1 MLSELSTPSRPASSQ
16 PSTAATI
23 GMLTAGLNGPTEI
36 ELWHGV
42 ADRAR
47 ERGINLIC
55 FSGGIPQSHQQYED
69 QKNILFDIAGQS
81 NVSALLVWAN
91 ILSHTLDRSNLE
103 TFCRR
108 YAPLPIISMG
118 IVLPSIPSIQIDM
131 RGGMR
136 KLLTHLIEKHGRRK
150 IAFIRGSEASQ
161 DAEERY
167 TAYLETLAQHG
178 LPVDSGLVI
187 AGDFRRQA
195 GIEAIRQLLDT
206 HRRGFDALASANDNM
221 AIGAMQALQA
231 QGVRIPD
238 DVMVV
243 GFDDIEETRAVAPSL
258 TTVRAPWHLL
268 GSRSVDLVMSKLA
281 GDPLPDQIQLET
293 ELVYRQ
299 SCGCQ
304 QIAIHES
311 HTSWLAEAG
320 NPTEP
325 AARRALGAELDRLL
339 HRFVDAAEPPSDRS
353 AILIDRFLA
362 DAQSRDESA
371 SLFMPAWVETLSQV
385 SSGSETIECQA
396 LLNAIRSKV
405 DILLQSKDEIITAH
419 RILENA
425 YGFVGELAHRRQI
438 YQLLEVVD
446 QTSRLN
452 RIVQTMSITY
462 DIETLTKLLAL
473 ELPGLGI
480 HSCFLSLYD
489 EKGDS
494 PAWSRLMLAFL
505 SDERLPLDRGGLRFP
520 TRQLVP
526 SGLLPNDR
534 RFAFGVEALF
544 FQEEQI
550 GFVLFE
556 IGPRDGDV
564 YATLRGHLSS
574 ALKSAG
580 LVQVALAA
588 EAKAI
593 KSDQLKTRLL
603 ANVSHE
609 LRAPLNIILGLS
621 QAAAA
626 FPNPYSV
633 ELPAALVKDLGYI
646 YDSGEHLIRLIN
658 DLLDMSRAEIGEL
671 DLAYESVAPSSLLKD
686 VFETFKQTST
696 GKRPDL
702 AFTLAVPDQL
712 PMLRADPVRLRQVV
726 INLLS
731 NAFKFTRAGKIVLG
745 AEIQLPHLHFWVSDT
760 GAGIPPNLQERI
772 FEPFVTVGPPGQRR
786 EGIGLGLSITRRLVA
801 LHGGSIT
808 LDSLPDHGST
818 FHVYLPLPGIGQN
831 SAQTIN
837 AAGAQP
843 ILLWLSSNRT
853 PAPMIR
859 DICQGNGFELGWL
872 SGLDAFD
879 RIIQRGTP
887 VALAWDLDHSR
898 PGDWS
903 IVQRLRSHAPYC
915 QLPLLLFQDHVAG
928 QPAKGSRLT
937 NILLKPAGQQ
947 ALQHVVNLLPQA
959 LQRGEIWIVD
969 DDPQALDYY
978 QALISS
984 CLPEFTVVPVRGGRD
999 AIQLLEAATPDLVL
1013 LDLVMPDIDGFDVLE
1028 RLRNDVRTAL
1038 VPVIV
1043 ITGKILSY
1051 ADVKRLDAPK
1061 VILQTKGVLSDLET
1075 ATEIERMLTSGSALP
1090 QPTSQL
1096 VKQASAY
1103 VQQNYARSFSL
1114 VELCEAIGVS
1124 KSYLSRIFKKDT
1136 GISLWDY
1143 LNRFRV
1149 QRAKELLL
1157 LTDASITEVAARV
1170 GYEDVGYFSRVFHE
1184 IAGCSP
1190 RAYRQQPQSTA
1201 AG

>member
-1 MLSELSTPSRPASSQ
+1 MCSELSTPSCPASPQ

-36 ELWHGV
+36 QLWHGV
-42 ADRAR
+42 ADRAL

-69 QKNILFDIAGQS
+69 QKNILFNLAGQP

-103 TFCRR
+103 DFCRR

-118 IVLPSIPSIQIDM
+118 IVLPTIPSIQIDM

-150 IAFIRGSEASQ
+150 IAFIRGAEASQ

-167 TAYLETLAQHG
+167 AAYLETLEQHG

-187 AGDFRRQA
+187 SGDFRRHA
-195 GIEAIRQLLDT
+195 GIEAIRQLMDT
-206 HRRGFDALASANDNM
+206 HSRGFDALASANDNM

-268 GSRSVDLVMSKLA
+268 GSRSVDLVMSNLA

-293 ELVYRQ
+293 ELVCRQ

-304 QIAIHES
+304 QIAPHES
-311 HTSWLAEAG
+311 RASWPAEVG
-320 NPTEP
+320 DPTGP
-325 AARRALGAELDRLL
+325 AARRALGDELDRLL
-339 HRFVDAAEPPSDRS
+339 HRYVGAAELPPDRS
-353 AILIDRFLA
+353 ATLIDRFIS
-362 DAQSRDESA
+362 DARLRDESA
-371 SLFMPAWVETLSQV
+371 GLFMPAWVETLSQV
-385 SSGSETIECQA
+385 SSGSETIEFQA
-396 LLNAIRSKV
+396 ILSVIRSKV
-405 DILLQSKDEIITAH
+405 STLFQSKDEIIVAH

-425 YGFVGELAHRRQI
+425 YGVVGELAHRRQI

-489 EKGDS
+489 EQGDS

-520 TRQLVP
+520 TRRLVP

-534 RFAFGVEALF
+534 RFAFAVEALF
-544 FQEEQI
+544 FQDEQI
-550 GFVLFE
+550 GFVMFE

-588 EAKAI
+588 EAKAV

-621 QAAAA
+621 QAAVSI
-626 FPNPYSV
+626 PNPYSV

-658 DLLDMSRAEIGEL
+658 DLLDTSRAEIGEL

-686 VFETFKQTST
+686 VFETFRQTSA
-696 GKRPDL
+696 GKKPDL

-712 PMLRADPVRLRQVV
+712 PMLRADPVRLRQV
-726 INLLS
+726 IMNLLS
-731 NAFKFTRAGKIVLG
+731 NAFKFTRAGKIALG
-745 AEIQLPHLHFWVSDT
+745 AEIQLPHLHVWVSDT

-808 LDSLPDHGST
+808 LDSLLDHGST
-818 FHVYLPLPGIGQN
+818 FHVYLPLPGIGQT
-831 SAQTIN
+831 SGQPIIAED
-837 AAGAQP
+837 AQP
-843 ILLWLSSNRT
+843 ILLWLSSNRA
-853 PAPMIR
+853 PAPLIR
-859 DICQGNGFELGWL
+859 NICDSNGFELGWL

-879 RIIQRGTP
+879 RIIQHGTP

-928 QPAKGSRLT
+928 QPSRGSRLT

-959 LQRGEIWIVD
+959 LQHGEIWIVD
-969 DDPQALDYY
+969 DDPQALDFY
-978 QALISS
+978 QALIAG
-984 CLPEFTVVPVRGGRD
+984 CLPEFTVVPVRGGRE
-999 AIQLLEAATPDLVL
+999 AIQLLETRTPDLVL
-1013 LDLVMPDIDGFDVLE
+1013 LDLVMPDVDGFDVLQ
-1028 RLRNDVRTAL
+1028 RLRDEVRTAL

-1051 ADVKRLDAPK
+1051 EDVKRLDAPK

-1075 ATEIERMLTSGSALP
+1075 ATEIERTLTGGSALP
-1090 QPTSQL
+1090 QPTSLL

-1114 VELCEAIGVS
+1114 VELCEEIGVS
-1124 KSYLSRIFKKDT
+1124 KSYLSRIFKMDA

-1149 QRAKELLL
+1149 ERAKELLL

-1190 RAYRQQPQSTA
+1190 RAFRQQPQSTP